1 MNTLLFTSVDDGQL
15 QVPKLN
21 VGVIFAGLVL
31 TTLVYLTALQWN
43 AAFSMSIQKLQ
54 QKHQELDEE
63 EASYIVASSVTVFVV
78 VITLIVYFALRHRIR
93 KRGRNANV
101 SVSSSSTSS

>member
-1 MNTLLFTSVDDGQL
+1 MNTLLFTSVDEGQL
-15 QVPKLN
+15 HVPRLN

-31 TTLVYLTALQWN
+31 STLVYLTALQWN
-43 AAFSMSIQKLQ
+43 AAFTLSIQKLQ

-78 VITLIVYFALRHRIR
+78 VITLIVYFALRHRIS
-93 KRGRNANV
+93 KRQKRSSV
-101 SVSSSSTSS
+101 DSSVSG